1 MLLLVAAAPV
11 LATAAAPNGTNSARP
26 SAVAD
31 TAPRQANLVST
42 PGPFV
47 ASLNEG
53 FDNITTL
60 ATNGWSLQN
69 NSSPLGS
76 TSWFQGT
83 SVAGGGPFDAY
94 DGAANGYIGANYNN
108 TGTTGTISNW
118 MITPVLD
125 FGSGAALSFFTRKAS
140 PDSYADRLEVRLSTN
155 GASTNVGTT
164 ATGVGDFATVLVS
177 VNPNL
182 VLGVYPTGWTQF
194 LASSLPHNGQ
204 GRIAFRYFVTG
215 GGSSGTASDYIGID
229 RVVYSAG
236 AAEYKV
242 GGSVNGLA
250 ASGLVLKLNGAN
262 DLPISASGAFTFL
275 PYVTDGGNYAVTVS
289 VQPTNPT
296 QTCSVS
302 NGSGTISGANVAN
315 VSVTCV
321 TNTYTVGGSVAGLS
335 GSGLTLQLNGANN
348 LPISAAGGFVF
359 PQAVASGGNYA
370 VTVSVQPSNPTQTC
384 SVSNG
389 SGTVTNA
396 NVTNVSV
403 TCVTN
408 TYTVGGNVA
417 GLSGSGLTLRLNGAN
432 NLPISA
438 AGGFV
443 FPQAVAS
450 GGNYAVTVSVQP
462 SNPTQTCSVSNGSGT
477 ISNANISNVM
487 VSCAT
492 NTYTVGGN
500 VAGLS
505 GLGLTL
511 QLNGANNLPISSNGV
526 FTFPA
531 ALADGSS
538 YSVTA
543 SVQPSGPAQTC
554 QLTQGSGSL
563 AGANVTSVAVS
574 CATNQLPTTTTLSST
589 PNPSVVGQ
597 SVTLIAAV
605 SGQNPTGTMNFFDG
619 LNPAV
624 GCASVPLVG
633 RTATCVTSALTSG
646 SHSTTASYSGDV
658 NNVPSV
664 SNIVTQAVSA
674 VPSVVAVIPTLNPL
688 LLLMLGVLVGLIAL
702 TVLLRRAR

>member
-1 MLLLVAAAPV
+1 MLLLVAAVPV
-11 LATAAAPNGTNSARP
+11 LATAAAPSGTNSARP

-31 TAPRQANLVST
+31 TAPPQANLVPT

-69 NSSPLGS
+69 NSSPLG
-76 TSWFQGT
+76 TTNWFQGT
-83 SVAGGGPFDAY
+83 SVVGGGPFDAY

-125 FGSGAALSFFTRKAS
+125 FGSAAALSFFTRKAF

-164 ATGVGDFATVLVS
+164 ATGVGDFGTVLVS

-182 VLGVYPTGWTQF
+182 VLGVYPTSWTQF

-215 GGSSGTASDYIGID
+215 GGSSGTASDFIGID

-236 AAEYKV
+236 AAEYQV
-242 GGSVNGLA
+242 SGTVNGLA
-250 ASGLVLKLNGAN
+250 ASGLVLQLNGAN

-302 NGSGTISGANVAN
+302 NGSGTISGANINN
-315 VSVTCV
+315 VTVSCV
-321 TNTYTVGGSVAGLS
+321 TNSYTVGGNVAGLS

-370 VTVSVQPSNPTQTC
+370 VTVSAQPSNPTQIC
-384 SVSNG
+384 AVSNG

-408 TYTVGGNVA
+408 SYTVGGNVA
-417 GLSGSGLTLRLNGAN
+417 GLSGSGLTL
-432 NLPISA
+432 
-438 AGGFV
+438 
-443 FPQAVAS
+443 
-450 GGNYAVTVSVQP
+450 
-462 SNPTQTCSVSNGSGT
+462 
-477 ISNANISNVM
+477 
-487 VSCAT
+487 
-492 NTYTVGGN
+492 
-500 VAGLS
+500 
-505 GLGLTL
+505 
-511 QLNGANNLPISSNGV
+511 QLNGANDLPIASNGT

-543 SVQPSGPAQTC
+543 SLQPSGPAQTC
-554 QLTQGSGSL
+554 LLTQGSGSL

-589 PNPSVVGQ
+589 PNPSMVGQ

-605 SGQNPTGTMNFFDG
+605 SGQNPTGTMSFFDG
-619 LNPAV
+619 LNPMA

-633 RTATCVTSALTSG
+633 GTATCVTSALTSG
-646 SHSTTASYSGDV
+646 SHSTTASYSGDLG
-658 NNVPSV
+658 NAPSI
-664 SNIVTQAVSA
+664 SNIVTQTVSA
-674 VPSVVAVIPTLNPL
+674 VPVVAAVIPTLSPL
-688 LLLMLGVLVGLIAL
+688 LLLMLAAMIGLIAHTAL
-702 TVLLRRAR
+702 NRRAR

>member
-1 MLLLVAAAPV
+1 MLLLVAAVPV
-11 LATAAAPNGTNSARP
+11 LATAAAPSGTNSARP

-31 TAPRQANLVST
+31 TAPPQANLVPT

-69 NSSPLGS
+69 NSSPLG
-76 TSWFQGT
+76 TTNWFQGT
-83 SVAGGGPFDAY
+83 SVVGGGPFDAY

-125 FGSGAALSFFTRKAS
+125 FGSAAALSFFTRKAF

-182 VLGVYPTGWTQF
+182 VLGVYPTSWTQF

-215 GGSSGTASDYIGID
+215 GGSSGTASDFIGID

-236 AAEYKV
+236 AAEYQV
-242 GGSVNGLA
+242 SGTVNGLA
-250 ASGLVLKLNGAN
+250 ASGLVLQLNGAN

-302 NGSGTISGANVAN
+302 NGSGTISGANINN
-315 VSVTCV
+315 VTVSCV
-321 TNTYTVGGSVAGLS
+321 TNSYTVGGNVAGLS

-370 VTVSVQPSNPTQTC
+370 VTVSAQPSNPTQIC
-384 SVSNG
+384 AVSNG

-408 TYTVGGNVA
+408 SYTVGGNVA
-417 GLSGSGLTLRLNGAN
+417 GLSGSGLTL
-432 NLPISA
+432 
-438 AGGFV
+438 
-443 FPQAVAS
+443 
-450 GGNYAVTVSVQP
+450 
-462 SNPTQTCSVSNGSGT
+462 
-477 ISNANISNVM
+477 
-487 VSCAT
+487 
-492 NTYTVGGN
+492 
-500 VAGLS
+500 
-505 GLGLTL
+505 
-511 QLNGANNLPISSNGV
+511 QLNGANDLPIASNGT

-543 SVQPSGPAQTC
+543 SLQPSGPAQTC
-554 QLTQGSGSL
+554 LLTQGSGSL

-589 PNPSVVGQ
+589 PNPSMVGQ

-605 SGQNPTGTMNFFDG
+605 SGQNPTGTMSFFDG
-619 LNPAV
+619 LNPMA

-633 RTATCVTSALTSG
+633 GTATCVTSALTSG
-646 SHSTTASYSGDV
+646 SHSTTASYSGDLG
-658 NNVPSV
+658 NAPSI
-664 SNIVTQAVSA
+664 SNIVTQTVSA
-674 VPSVVAVIPTLNPL
+674 VPVVAAVIPTLSPL
-688 LLLMLGVLVGLIAL
+688 LLLMLAAMIGLIAHTAL
-702 TVLLRRAR
+702 NRRAR